1 MTAFMNTTHFNRF
14 YTNKKTQF
22 ENNEFLCS
30 TYFLIMKNDFLFLDI
45 EGLAFYHK
53 KHVEL

>member
-1 MTAFMNTTHFNRF
+1 MTAFMNITHSNRF